1 MAFTPST
8 STSDRIWLAMAD
20 SNRTRILSRALAKG
34 LGMVV
39 YMGPTLDREG
49 PIGLVIA
56 DDAHAAK
63 IAEARTNAAPS
74 QKSIL
79 VSGGGKRPAADIYVD
94 HDTDAGTLANVI
106 DGLRAFRADEIDG
119 GGAMAHIEAVNTM
132 SNGEFVIRTLDEAQ
146 AVSVLIGHTC
156 PRSGPTTVGIYVL
169 LANAIEHGN
178 LEFSPTDK
186 AKGLAEGKW
195 RQQVARRLDDYDF
208 SNRCVRLRF
217 QRGGRVLSLVFH
229 DDGSGID
236 AETAESA
243 NPTRTGYRAK
253 GIKISKT
260 LGFSQVSYLGV
271 GNIVEASILLPH
283 VEAEQNKVASA
294 Q

>member
-1 MAFTPST
+1 MALAPST

-56 DDAHAAK
+56 DDAHSAQ

-79 VSGGGKRPAADIYVD
+79 VSGGGKRPPADIYVD

-106 DGLRAFRADEIDG
+106 DGLRAYRANEIEVG
-119 GGAMAHIEAVNTM
+119 RAMAHVDAVNTM
-132 SNGEFVIRTLDEAQ
+132 SNGEFIIRTLDEAR
-146 AVSVLIGHTC
+146 AVSVLIGHGCPNTC
-156 PRSGPTTVGIYVL
+156 STTVGIYVL

-178 LEFSPTDK
+178 LEFSPNDK

-195 RQQVARRLDDYDF
+195 RQRVAQRLDDRDF
-208 SNRCVRLRF
+208 ATRCVRLRF
-217 QRGGRVLSLVFH
+217 QRGGRVLSLVIQ

-271 GNIVEASILLPH
+271 GNIVEASILLPQ
-283 VEAEQNKVASA
+283 VKTEQARLA
-294 Q
+294 TAR

>member
-1 MAFTPST
+1 MAFTPPP

-56 DDAHAAK
+56 DDANSAK
-63 IAEARTNAAPS
+63 IAEARSNAAPS

-79 VSGGGKRPAADIYVD
+79 VSGGGKRPSADIYVD
-94 HDTDAGTLANVI
+94 HDTDAGTLANAI
-106 DGLRAFRADEIDG
+106 DGMRAFRANEIEV
-119 GGAMAHIEAVNTM
+119 GGATAHVDAVNTM
-132 SNGEFVIRTLDEAQ
+132 SNGEFIIRTLDEAR
-146 AVSVLIGHTC
+146 AVSVLIGHGC
-156 PRSGPTTVGIYVL
+156 PRSCATSVGIYVL

-178 LEFSPTDK
+178 LEFSPNDK

-195 RQQVARRLDDYDF
+195 RQQVTRRLDEPDF
-208 SNRCVRLRF
+208 SSRCVRLRF
-217 QRGGRVLSLVFH
+217 QRGGRVLSLVIQ

-236 AETAESA
+236 AETAESS

-271 GNIVEASILLPH
+271 GNIVEASILLPQ
-283 VEAEQNKVASA
+283 VESEQAKFAA
-294 Q
+294 AR